1 MECKY
6 CNQILKSASSL
17 NQHQKTAKYC
27 LSKQNKEPIKEHV
40 CSFCGTGFSV
50 KSTLNSHLRICKASN
65 PIVQEQLQ
73 LLDETKNLLEVS
85 LNREKE
91 NTLLF
96 DKKIAAKD
104 RLIKKIRIEYEN
116 KLTDKEIQFEKTISE
131 KDMIIEEQKN
141 IIKEFQEEYKN
152 KLEKQN
158 KDLTDRIQTM
168 AEKAIAKPSTL
179 NQNTTNQI
187 INNMMPITDA
197 HLQEHVQNLNPLH
210 VQNGASGYAKYALEF
225 PLKDMIVC
233 TDFQRRNCKYKDENG
248 NVVSDPEMTK
258 ITKRLFSAIKERNEE
273 LINEYSAEL
282 QAKWRSINESGN
294 PGMDQEE
301 CDDFASQTNVALEFV
316 MDVLS
321 QKRQASEMADGMRP
335 NLFYEFIR
343 ELAAG
348 CYRSEK

>member
-1 MECKY
+1 MVQCSY
-6 CNQILKSASSL
+6 CSHDFSTKTNL
-17 NQHQKTAKYC
+17 NSHQKTAKYC
-27 LSKQNKEPIKEHV
+27 LKIQETEGVEIKFLFKCKFCCKILSQQIDLDRHQLKCSTKKETDNNNKYELIINE
-40 CSFCGTGFSV
+40 
-50 KSTLNSHLRICKASN
+50 
-65 PIVQEQLQ
+65 LQ
-73 LLDETKNLLEVS
+73 
-85 LNREKE
+85 
-91 NTLLF
+91 
-96 DKKIAAKD
+96 
-104 RLIKKIRIEYEN
+104 
-116 KLTDKEIQFEKTISE
+116 KTISSHKKEIEQNNLESQKKLSIKDRVIKKTRLEYE
-131 KDMIIEEQKN
+131 KKLSDQKLIIEEQKT
-141 IIKEFQEEYKN
+141 IIKEFQDDQR
-152 KLEKQN
+152 KQN
-158 KDLTDRIQTM
+158 KDLTDRIQSM

-179 NQNTTNQI
+179 NQNI

-210 VQNGASGYAKYALEF
+210 VQNGASGYAKYALEY

-248 NVVSDPEMTK
+248 NVVTDPEMTK

-301 CDDFASQTNVALEFV
+301 CDDFASKTNVALEFV